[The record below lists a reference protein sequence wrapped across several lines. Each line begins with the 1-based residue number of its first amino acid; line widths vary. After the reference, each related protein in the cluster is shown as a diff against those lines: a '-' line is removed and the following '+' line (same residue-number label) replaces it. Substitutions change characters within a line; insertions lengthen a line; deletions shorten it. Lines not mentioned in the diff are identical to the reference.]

1 MSGAAEGDPVSISAV
16 EIRKIR
22 GADTIDLR
30 HRVMW
35 PDKPKSHVVLP
46 DDASATHF
54 GSFVG
59 GALIGVASFF
69 PDGKVYRLRKLAVD
83 EAFQS
88 RGVASA
94 LIAHACG
101 HLRELGSTQIWCD
114 ARVSARG
121 FYARNGFKIEVG
133 SFQKHGLDY
142 VIARREI

>member
-1 MSGAAEGDPVSISAV
+1 MLFLRHRDEFLLYQRRHNADRQKRGPRMSGAAEGDPVSISAV

-101 HLRELGSTQIWCD
+101 HLM
-114 ARVSARG
+114 A
-121 FYARNGFKIEVG
+121 
-133 SFQKHGLDY
+133 
-142 VIARREI
+142 